1 MLSHYEQPIAANV
14 PGPGPLADRDRV
26 DGVQHYG
33 RKNPPDEHGKAT
45 WTAVPRLYVEMVA
58 EDRRLRLARYEIYG
72 FGGYELSAPGGRQLL
87 EKFFTELLTRH
98 QKPTR

>member
-1 MLSHYEQPIAANV
+1 
-14 PGPGPLADRDRV
+14 
-26 DGVQHYG
+26 
-33 RKNPPDEHGKAT
+33 
-45 WTAVPRLYVEMVA
+45 MVA

-98 QKPTR
+98 QKPTL